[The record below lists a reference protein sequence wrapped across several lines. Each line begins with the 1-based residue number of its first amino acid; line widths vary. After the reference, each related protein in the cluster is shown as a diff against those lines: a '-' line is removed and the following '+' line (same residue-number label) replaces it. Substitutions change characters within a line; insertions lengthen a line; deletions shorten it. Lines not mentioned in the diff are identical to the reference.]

1 MNKLVIEYMKWI
13 GGLCSL
19 LLCMLLGGCQEN
31 EATDLSGK
39 TGLLVTL
46 TDEDNKAYSRKAPS
60 ELEDPLTEM
69 FQLKILYSGTDKSA
83 YKGACKEYVLLQ
95 EGLYDL
101 TATYGD
107 NPVIALDAPYYTGSL
122 NAQEVIKGEM
132 TSASI
137 SCSVANSLLSVI
149 YNRESLNKMYES
161 YFVTVSVGSESVD
174 LDADSGKSAY
184 FRAGSSVKLVFHGRL
199 SGTGKEVVYD
209 IPDQEQFANIAVKTH
224 VKVTL
229 GLDDSEISSGV
240 GISIEKLETETVS
253 IAETIPSEF
262 MPKPKLESD
271 DFLNNELSFA
281 ETEKKSATIRL
292 KLSSALQELKLK
304 FNSADTKFAGLEQ
317 GKEYLLSSAEDK
329 SAIENALGI
338 SLPEVGA
345 TEAVLDFTS
354 LLPQLMT
361 DKGATVTSTIEVD
374 VKANNRWASEDATV
388 NRVYT
393 LKCNKPEF
401 SIVTNPGNFW
411 CKEFSVDSCDIKTG
425 DIETISQKIQYQ
437 YRKKGDEQWIDCD
450 RLVQFDDYP
459 VDKQYQIRAV
469 YREGIETE
477 PVDVMLETP
486 QQLPNSDMEE
496 WYIEEKKKSGTWP
509 FKDKTYYTF
518 HPYAEGNASSS
529 WWATNNDKAQG
540 GTYALGI
547 WYEGCF
553 ASCVSYTEDA
563 HGGTKA
569 ALMYLSGCGDGYAN
583 TAGTY
588 VGGAMVIITRNGNGY
603 VNGSMGII
611 TSIDTVDET
620 IYVHLDNDTEV
631 EITKEKWEKMKYKQV
646 DDSLEGISCGYI
658 IQYPLRL
665 GYAITVHKSQGMT
678 LDNIFVDISRAFEIG
693 QIYTALSRC
702 RSIDGL
708 YLKSVPK
715 EDMVLLSD
723 KISDFIEK
731 VDENEGVLNPEK
743 ISDIGKDMIKKQ
755 QDLFNFDEY
764 GL

>member
-1 MNKLVIEYMKWI
+1 MNKSVIEYMKWI
-13 GGLCSL
+13 GCLCSL
-19 LLCMLLGGCQEN
+19 VLCMVLSGCQSDE
-31 EATDLSGK
+31 ETALSGK

-46 TDEDNKAYSRKAPS
+46 TDEENKAYSRTAPS
-60 ELEDPLTEM
+60 DLEDPLTEM
-69 FQLKILYSGTDKSA
+69 FQLKVVYSGTDKSA
-83 YKGACKEYVLLQ
+83 YKGSCKESVLLL

-107 NPVIALDAPYYTGSL
+107 NPVIALDAPYYTGNL
-122 NAQEVIKGEM
+122 LEQEVIKGQM
-132 TSASI
+132 TPVSVP
-137 SCSVANSLLSVI
+137 CSVANSLLSVI
-149 YNRESLNKMYES
+149 YNKESLNKMYES
-161 YFVTVSVGSESVD
+161 YYVTVSVGSESVD

-199 SGTGKEVVYD
+199 SGTGKEVIYD
-209 IPDQEQFANIAVKTH
+209 IPEQEQFTNIPVKTH

-229 GLDDSEISSGV
+229 GLDESNITSGV

-253 IAETIPSEF
+253 ISETIPVEYL
-262 MPKPKLESD
+262 PKPKLESD

-304 FNSADTKFAGLEQ
+304 FNSADAKFAGLEQ

-361 DKGATVTSTIEVD
+361 NKGATVTSTIEVD

-411 CKEFSVDSCDIKTG
+411 CKEFSVDSCDIRTG
-425 DIETISQKIQYQ
+425 DVETLSKKIQYQ

-459 VDKQYQIRAV
+459 ADKQYQVRAV

-477 PVDVMLETP
+477 PIDVELETP

-496 WYIEEKKKSGTWP
+496 WYYQKVHSAGWFSDNIYSIYPWTNGSDSFWDTNNDFTTRNRGTFAKIYNSFPAISFVKNAHSGTWA
-509 FKDKTYYTF
+509 
-518 HPYAEGNASSS
+518 AELRSTGNGRGNTLPSNVLEMNRVAGELF
-529 WWATNNDKAQG
+529 TGTVQVNTG
-540 GTYALGI
+540 GTDAIPIGDQ
-547 WYEGCF
+547 
-553 ASCVSYTEDA
+553 YT
-563 HGGTKA
+563 
-569 ALMYLSGCGDGYAN
+569 
-583 TAGTY
+583 
-588 VGGAMVIITRNGNGY
+588 
-603 VNGSMGII
+603 
-611 TSIDTVDET
+611 IDKNRSFNVR
-620 IYVHLDNDTEV
+620 
-631 EITKEKWEKMKYKQV
+631 
-646 DDSLEGISCGYI
+646 
-658 IQYPLRL
+658 P
-665 GYAITVHKSQGMT
+665 
-678 LDNIFVDISRAFEIG
+678 
-693 QIYTALSRC
+693 TALSFWYKYVPYGSDTYRALVQL
-702 RSIDGL
+702 IDVEGN
-708 YLKSVPK
+708 V
-715 EDMVLLSD
+715 
-723 KISDFIEK
+723 IIESSY
-731 VDENEGVLNPEK
+731 ES
-743 ISDIGKDMIKKQ
+743 SDIKNDWTNAVIRLNYENGKSYAKCAKIFICFSSTINTGENMSYQKGSYTIWLDKET
-755 QDLFNFDEY
+755 NFDPVWY
-764 GL
+764 GSILTIDDISLIFDK

>member
-107 NPVIALDAPYYTGSL
+107 NPVIALDAPYYVGSL

-281 ETEKKSATIRL
+281 ETEKKSAIIRL

-477 PVDVMLETP
+477 LVDVMLETP

-518 HPYAEGNASSS
+518 HPYTEGNASSS

-540 GTYALGI
+540 GTYAFGI

-588 VGGAMVIITRNGNGY
+588 VGGAMVGSLFIGTYNSGIVQGHNFNSRPTSMSFWYKYKPYNSDAFKVVVALKNGDREIATGTYEPTAYSEEDSEYRYATVDFNY
-603 VNGSMGII
+603 TEPFEKA
-611 TSIDTVDET
+611 TSICVQFLASNKTSLSQSDFALGTT
-620 IYVHLDNDTEV
+620 IT
-631 EITKEKWEKMKYKQV
+631 
-646 DDSLEGISCGYI
+646 
-658 IQYPLRL
+658 YPVI
-665 GYAITVHKSQGMT
+665 GNWTVHMG
-678 LDNIFVDISRAFEIG
+678 
-693 QIYTALSRC
+693 
-702 RSIDGL
+702 SI
-708 YLKSVPK
+708 LKIDDVSLVF
-715 EDMVLLSD
+715 D
-723 KISDFIEK
+723 K
-731 VDENEGVLNPEK
+731 
-743 ISDIGKDMIKKQ
+743 
-755 QDLFNFDEY
+755 
-764 GL
+764 

>member
-31 EATDLSGK
+31 EETDLSGK

-107 NPVIALDAPYYTGSL
+107 NPVIALDAPYYVGSL

-281 ETEKKSATIRL
+281 ETEKKSAIIRL

-459 VDKQYQIRAV
+459 VDKQYQVRAV

-477 PVDVMLETP
+477 PIDVELETP

-496 WYIEEKKKSGTWP
+496 WYYQKVHSAGWLSDNIYSIYPWTNGSDSFWDTNNDFTTRNRGTFAKIYNSFPAISFVKNAHSGTWA
-509 FKDKTYYTF
+509 
-518 HPYAEGNASSS
+518 AELRSTGNGRGNTLPSNVLEMNRVAGELF
-529 WWATNNDKAQG
+529 TGTVQVNTG
-540 GTYALGI
+540 GTDATPIGDQ
-547 WYEGCF
+547 
-553 ASCVSYTEDA
+553 YT
-563 HGGTKA
+563 
-569 ALMYLSGCGDGYAN
+569 
-583 TAGTY
+583 
-588 VGGAMVIITRNGNGY
+588 
-603 VNGSMGII
+603 
-611 TSIDTVDET
+611 IDKNRSFNVR
-620 IYVHLDNDTEV
+620 
-631 EITKEKWEKMKYKQV
+631 
-646 DDSLEGISCGYI
+646 
-658 IQYPLRL
+658 P
-665 GYAITVHKSQGMT
+665 
-678 LDNIFVDISRAFEIG
+678 
-693 QIYTALSRC
+693 TALSFWYKYVPYGSDTYRALVQL
-702 RSIDGL
+702 IDVEGN
-708 YLKSVPK
+708 V
-715 EDMVLLSD
+715 
-723 KISDFIEK
+723 IIESSY
-731 VDENEGVLNPEK
+731 ES
-743 ISDIGKDMIKKQ
+743 SDIKNDWTNAVIRLNYENGKSYAKCAKIFICFSSTINTGENMSYQKGSYTIWLDKET
-755 QDLFNFDEY
+755 NFDPVWY
-764 GL
+764 GSILTIDDISLIFDK

>member
-1 MNKLVIEYMKWI
+1 MKWI
-13 GGLCSL
+13 GGLCLL

-31 EATDLSGK
+31 EETDLSGK

-101 TATYGD
+101 AATYGD
-107 NPVIALDAPYYTGSL
+107 NPMIALDAPYYVGSL

-281 ETEKKSATIRL
+281 ETEKKSAIIRL

-393 LKCNKPEF
+393 LTCNKPEF
-401 SIVTNPGNFW
+401 YLVTNPGNFW

-425 DIETISQKIQYQ
+425 DVETLSKKIQYQ

-459 VDKQYQIRAV
+459 ADKQYQVRAV

-477 PVDVMLETP
+477 PIDVELETP

-496 WYIEEKKKSGTWP
+496 WYYQKVHSAGWLSDNIYSIYPWTNGSDSFWDTNNDFTTRNRGTFAKIYNSFPAISFVKNAHSGTWA
-509 FKDKTYYTF
+509 
-518 HPYAEGNASSS
+518 AELRSTGNGRGNTLPSNVLEMNRVAGELF
-529 WWATNNDKAQG
+529 TGTVQVNTG
-540 GTYALGI
+540 GTDATPIGDQ
-547 WYEGCF
+547 
-553 ASCVSYTEDA
+553 YT
-563 HGGTKA
+563 
-569 ALMYLSGCGDGYAN
+569 
-583 TAGTY
+583 
-588 VGGAMVIITRNGNGY
+588 
-603 VNGSMGII
+603 
-611 TSIDTVDET
+611 IDKNRSFNVR
-620 IYVHLDNDTEV
+620 
-631 EITKEKWEKMKYKQV
+631 
-646 DDSLEGISCGYI
+646 
-658 IQYPLRL
+658 P
-665 GYAITVHKSQGMT
+665 
-678 LDNIFVDISRAFEIG
+678 
-693 QIYTALSRC
+693 TALSFWYKYVPYGSDTYRALVQL
-702 RSIDGL
+702 IDVEGN
-708 YLKSVPK
+708 V
-715 EDMVLLSD
+715 
-723 KISDFIEK
+723 IIESSY
-731 VDENEGVLNPEK
+731 ES
-743 ISDIGKDMIKKQ
+743 SDIKNDWTNAVIRLNYENGKSYAKCAKIFICFSSTINTGENMSYQKGSYTIWLDKET
-755 QDLFNFDEY
+755 NFDPVWY
-764 GL
+764 GSILTIDDISLIFDK

>member
-107 NPVIALDAPYYTGSL
+107 NPVIALDAPYYVGSL

-477 PVDVMLETP
+477 PVDVVLETP

-496 WYIEEKKKSGTWP
+496 WYYQKVHSAGWLSDNIYSIYPWTNGSDSFWDTNNDFTTRNRGTFAKIYNSFPAISFVKNAHSGTWA
-509 FKDKTYYTF
+509 
-518 HPYAEGNASSS
+518 AELRSTGNGRGNTLPSNVLEMNRVAGELF
-529 WWATNNDKAQG
+529 TGTVQVNTG
-540 GTYALGI
+540 GTDATPIGDQ
-547 WYEGCF
+547 
-553 ASCVSYTEDA
+553 YT
-563 HGGTKA
+563 
-569 ALMYLSGCGDGYAN
+569 
-583 TAGTY
+583 
-588 VGGAMVIITRNGNGY
+588 
-603 VNGSMGII
+603 
-611 TSIDTVDET
+611 IDKNRSFNVR
-620 IYVHLDNDTEV
+620 
-631 EITKEKWEKMKYKQV
+631 
-646 DDSLEGISCGYI
+646 
-658 IQYPLRL
+658 P
-665 GYAITVHKSQGMT
+665 
-678 LDNIFVDISRAFEIG
+678 
-693 QIYTALSRC
+693 TALSFWYKYVPYGSDTYRALVQL
-702 RSIDGL
+702 IDVEGN
-708 YLKSVPK
+708 V
-715 EDMVLLSD
+715 
-723 KISDFIEK
+723 IIESSY
-731 VDENEGVLNPEK
+731 ES
-743 ISDIGKDMIKKQ
+743 SDIKNDWTNAVIRLNYENGKSYAKCAKIFICFSSTINTGENMSYQKGSYTIWLDKET
-755 QDLFNFDEY
+755 NFDPVWY
-764 GL
+764 GSILTIDDISLIFDK

>member
-1 MNKLVIEYMKWI
+1 MKWI

-101 TATYGD
+101 AATYGD
-107 NPVIALDAPYYTGSL
+107 NPMIALDAPYYVGSL

-161 YFVTVSVGSESVD
+161 YFVTVSVGSESVN

-199 SGTGKEVVYD
+199 SGTGKEVLYD

-281 ETEKKSATIRL
+281 ETEKKSAIIRL

-437 YRKKGDEQWIDCD
+437 YRQKGDEQWIDCD

-477 PVDVMLETP
+477 PVDVVLETP

-496 WYIEEKKKSGTWP
+496 WNETTRRVRYFYVFGSKYYDQPFFEPWGGEVEHWWDTNNIETMPETFTLDYPNHNCFPVVTFCSGENKAAVIRSINHGGSNTSGTVVGENSRGILYAGSTDSDGNMSEGREWKSRP
-509 FKDKTYYTF
+509 TSISFKCKYSSFDNERFGIYIDL
-518 HPYAEGNASSS
+518 YAEDNKTLI
-529 WWATNNDKAQG
+529 ATGSYESNNGESITELTDYTITLDYRDTSLKPAIIKIKCCSVAINDKPSVQKNVQVNVP
-540 GTYALGI
+540 
-547 WYEGCF
+547 EGSDKF
-553 ASCVSYTEDA
+553 YNI
-563 HGGTKA
+563 HGGSV
-569 ALMYLSGCGDGYAN
+569 L
-583 TAGTY
+583 
-588 VGGAMVIITRNGNGY
+588 
-603 VNGSMGII
+603 
-611 TSIDTVDET
+611 
-620 IYVHLDNDTEV
+620 
-631 EITKEKWEKMKYKQV
+631 
-646 DDSLEGISCGYI
+646 
-658 IQYPLRL
+658 
-665 GYAITVHKSQGMT
+665 T
-678 LDNIFVDISRAFEIG
+678 LDDIAL
-693 QIYTALSRC
+693 IYGR
-702 RSIDGL
+702 
-708 YLKSVPK
+708 
-715 EDMVLLSD
+715 
-723 KISDFIEK
+723 
-731 VDENEGVLNPEK
+731 
-743 ISDIGKDMIKKQ
+743 
-755 QDLFNFDEY
+755 
-764 GL
+764 

>member
-69 FQLKILYSGTDKSA
+69 FQLNILYSGTDKSA

-107 NPVIALDAPYYTGSL
+107 NPVIALDAPYYVGSL

-240 GISIEKLETETVS
+240 GISIEKLETETVP

-271 DFLNNELSFA
+271 GFLNNELSFA

-361 DKGATVTSTIEVD
+361 NKGATVTSTIEVD

-459 VDKQYQIRAV
+459 ADKQYQVRAV

-477 PVDVMLETP
+477 PIDVELETP

-496 WYIEEKKKSGTWP
+496 WYYQKVHSAGWFSDNIYSIYPWTNGSDSFWDTNNDFTTRNRGTFAKIYNSFPAISFVKNAHSGTWA
-509 FKDKTYYTF
+509 
-518 HPYAEGNASSS
+518 AELRSTGNGRGNTLPSNVLEMNRVAGELF
-529 WWATNNDKAQG
+529 TGTVQVNTG
-540 GTYALGI
+540 GTDATPIGDQ
-547 WYEGCF
+547 
-553 ASCVSYTEDA
+553 YT
-563 HGGTKA
+563 
-569 ALMYLSGCGDGYAN
+569 
-583 TAGTY
+583 
-588 VGGAMVIITRNGNGY
+588 
-603 VNGSMGII
+603 
-611 TSIDTVDET
+611 IDKNRSFNVR
-620 IYVHLDNDTEV
+620 
-631 EITKEKWEKMKYKQV
+631 
-646 DDSLEGISCGYI
+646 
-658 IQYPLRL
+658 P
-665 GYAITVHKSQGMT
+665 
-678 LDNIFVDISRAFEIG
+678 
-693 QIYTALSRC
+693 TALSFWYKYVPYGSDTYRALVQL
-702 RSIDGL
+702 IDVEGN
-708 YLKSVPK
+708 V
-715 EDMVLLSD
+715 
-723 KISDFIEK
+723 IIESSY
-731 VDENEGVLNPEK
+731 ES
-743 ISDIGKDMIKKQ
+743 SDIKNDWTNAVIRLNYENGKSYAKCAKIFICFSSTINTGENMSYQKGSYTIWLDKET
-755 QDLFNFDEY
+755 NFDPVWY
-764 GL
+764 GSILTIDDISLIFDK

>member
-1 MNKLVIEYMKWI
+1 MNKLVIEYVKWI
-13 GGLCSL
+13 GGLCLL

-31 EATDLSGK
+31 EETDLSGK

-69 FQLKILYSGTDKSA
+69 FQLKILYSGIDKSA
-83 YKGACKEYVLLQ
+83 YKGTCKEYVLLQ

-107 NPVIALDAPYYTGSL
+107 NPVIALDAPYYVGSL

-271 DFLNNELSFA
+271 GFLNNELSFA

-361 DKGATVTSTIEVD
+361 NKGATVTSTIEVD

-496 WYIEEKKKSGTWP
+496 WYYQKVHSAGWFSDNIYSIYPWTNGSDSFWDTNNDFTTRNRGTFAKIYNSFPAISFVKNAHSGTWA
-509 FKDKTYYTF
+509 
-518 HPYAEGNASSS
+518 AELRSTGNGRGNTLPSNVLEMNRVAGELF
-529 WWATNNDKAQG
+529 TGTVQVNTG
-540 GTYALGI
+540 GTDATPIGDQ
-547 WYEGCF
+547 
-553 ASCVSYTEDA
+553 YT
-563 HGGTKA
+563 
-569 ALMYLSGCGDGYAN
+569 
-583 TAGTY
+583 
-588 VGGAMVIITRNGNGY
+588 
-603 VNGSMGII
+603 
-611 TSIDTVDET
+611 IDKNRSFNVR
-620 IYVHLDNDTEV
+620 
-631 EITKEKWEKMKYKQV
+631 
-646 DDSLEGISCGYI
+646 
-658 IQYPLRL
+658 P
-665 GYAITVHKSQGMT
+665 
-678 LDNIFVDISRAFEIG
+678 
-693 QIYTALSRC
+693 TALSFWYKYVPYGSDTYRALVQL
-702 RSIDGL
+702 IDVEGN
-708 YLKSVPK
+708 V
-715 EDMVLLSD
+715 
-723 KISDFIEK
+723 IIESSY
-731 VDENEGVLNPEK
+731 ES
-743 ISDIGKDMIKKQ
+743 SDIKNDWTNAVIRLNYENGKSYAKCAKIFICFSSTINTGENMSYQKGSYTIWLDKET
-755 QDLFNFDEY
+755 NFDPVWY
-764 GL
+764 GSILTIDDISLIFDK

>member
-31 EATDLSGK
+31 EETDLSGK
-39 TGLLVTL
+39 TGLLVIL

-107 NPVIALDAPYYTGSL
+107 NPVIALDAPYYVGSL

-184 FRAGSSVKLVFHGRL
+184 FRAGSSVKLFFHGRL

-292 KLSSALQELKLK
+292 KLSSALQELKSK

-477 PVDVMLETP
+477 LVDVMLETP

-496 WYIEEKKKSGTWP
+496 WSTVKGETFTLSDSWFKK
-509 FKDKTYYTF
+509 KTYYKF
-518 HPYAEGNASSS
+518 YPYSEGESDK
-529 WWATNNDKAQG
+529 WWDTNNLRSQDG
-540 GTYALGI
+540 NIVLGL
-547 WYEGCF
+547 GHPVAF
-553 ASCVSYTEDA
+553 SPCVSYSEDVK
-563 HGGTKA
+563 HGGNRA
-569 ALMYLSGCGDGYAN
+569 ALIYTSGHGGGDNSTGEVIYPGGAFAGSLFVGN
-583 TAGTY
+583 YSWNDGTESLNRGHVFSARPTAVRFWYNYCPKNQDAFKVYVELKNGDEVIATGTY
-588 VGGAMVIITRNGNGY
+588 VPTVVSSETGWQEGRVDVQYGEYPKFATSICVQFLSTDKTSFSDSDFDKNKSITFPVMGDWNAH
-603 VNGSMGII
+603 VGSMLY
-611 TSIDTVDET
+611 ID
-620 IYVHLDNDTEV
+620 
-631 EITKEKWEKMKYKQV
+631 
-646 DDSLEGISCGYI
+646 
-658 IQYPLRL
+658 
-665 GYAITVHKSQGMT
+665 
-678 LDNIFVDISRAFEIG
+678 DISLIF
-693 QIYTALSRC
+693 
-702 RSIDGL
+702 
-708 YLKSVPK
+708 
-715 EDMVLLSD
+715 D
-723 KISDFIEK
+723 K
-731 VDENEGVLNPEK
+731 
-743 ISDIGKDMIKKQ
+743 
-755 QDLFNFDEY
+755 
-764 GL
+764 